1 MITSFA
7 PVAGL
12 EARVLILGSVPGR
25 ESLRQQQY
33 YAHPRNAFWRIMAE
47 LLGAGPDLSYTERLA
62 LLTANRIALW
72 DVIETCCRPSS
83 LDSDIEDN
91 TIRVNDFR
99 QFLADHRQ
107 IEVILFNGGKAWKT
121 FNRQILPSLDT
132 TTQPLTLWPLPSTSP
147 ANAGYSYSQK
157 LAAWQAVLG
166 TQTT

>member
-1 MITSFA
+1 MISSFA
-7 PVAGL
+7 PVADPN
-12 EARVLILGSVPGR
+12 ARILILGSIPGR

-47 LLGAGPDLSYTERLA
+47 LFDASPDLSYRERLA
-62 LLTANRIALW
+62 LLTANRLALW

-83 LDSDIEDN
+83 LDSDIEQAS
-91 TIRVNDFR
+91 IRVNDFR
-99 QFLADHRQ
+99 RFLADHRQ

-132 TTQPLTLWPLPSTSP
+132 TNHPLTFRPLPSTSP
-147 ANAGYSYSQK
+147 ANAGYSYNQK